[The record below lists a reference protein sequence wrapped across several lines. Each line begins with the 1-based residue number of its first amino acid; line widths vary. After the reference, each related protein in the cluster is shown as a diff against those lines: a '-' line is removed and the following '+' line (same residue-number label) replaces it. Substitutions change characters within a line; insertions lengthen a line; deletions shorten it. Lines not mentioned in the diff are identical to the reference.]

1 MGGAINLPRFLLP
14 LLSDKK
20 NMGGKKK
27 QTEDMI
33 NNAND
38 TDKEA
43 PKISPGAPRPLPGP
57 PGLARVGS
65 GFSLSDK
72 FGQVVAATLKTPKP
86 PPGLAGKCE
95 KDQVVLSQE
104 RQKGKHTLSGGL
116 SSPEIQVS

>member
-1 MGGAINLPRFLLP
+1 MLTT
-14 LLSDKK
+14 
-20 NMGGKKK
+20 
-27 QTEDMI
+27 QTKRHQKS
-33 NNAND
+33 AQVH
-38 TDKEA
+38 
-43 PKISPGAPRPLPGP
+43 LGP
-57 PGLARVGS
+57 FPPAWPGLARVGG

-116 SSPEIQVS
+116 SSPETQVS